1 MKLYYINTPNFPQ
14 IIVLQ
19 LLQGHQSRSG
29 RSGICRINN
38 FKITA
43 ELVKIKNRVF
53 YTSCMVIMR
62 AGMEQVIILMDCL
75 CDF

>member
-1 MKLYYINTPNFPQ
+1 MLNFVCYLNTA
-14 IIVLQ
+14 
-19 LLQGHQSRSG
+19 
-29 RSGICRINN
+29 
-38 FKITA
+38 A

-53 YTSCMVIMR
+53 CTSRMVIMR